1 MMELTEI
8 KEKIKNFKVEVP
20 SWGFGKSG
28 TRFHA
33 FHIPGEARNVY
44 EKIDDAAFVNKIT
57 DAVSAVA
64 IHIPWDKVEDYK
76 VLKEYAEEKG
86 VKIGAVNPNYFEDE
100 DYLFGSLSNSNL
112 KIRQKAID
120 QTFECIE
127 IMKETN
133 SKILS
138 MWIPDGSNYPG
149 QIDFNK
155 SFELLEDSLK
165 QITKHLEKDMTMLL
179 EYKFFEP
186 AFYSTLLFDWGT
198 SYMLSK
204 ELGENMKVLVDLGHH
219 PQGTNIEFIVS
230 LLSQKNKLG
239 GFHFNSRKYAD
250 DDLTVGSLN
259 PYELFLIFVELN
271 KFFDLSAESQNQKIS
286 LVLDQSHNVK
296 PKILAVV
303 QSLNNLQITYAKSLL
318 VDYEKLKQ
326 AQENHDVVASEE
338 TLKEAYETDVREI
351 LREVR
356 KEKGLPEDTIKY
368 VKECEEYWKMVKERE
383 SAY

>member
-1 MMELTEI
+1 MNLSKI
-8 KEKIKNFKVEVP
+8 KEKISNFKVEVP
-20 SWGFGKSG
+20 SWGFGRSG

-33 FHIPGEARNVY
+33 FHIPGEARNIY

-76 VLKEYAEEKG
+76 ALKDYAEEKG
-86 VKIGAVNPNYFEDE
+86 TKIGAVNPNYFQDE
-100 DYLFGSLSNSNL
+100 DYLFGSLSNSDK
-112 KIRQKAID
+112 KIRRKAIE

-127 IMKETN
+127 IMRQTD

-149 QIDFNK
+149 QIDFK
-155 SFELLEDSLK
+155 RSFDLLEDSLK
-165 QITKHLEKDMTMLL
+165 QITKELDEDMTMLL

-186 AFYSTLLFDWGT
+186 AFYSTLLCDWGT

-204 ELGENMKVLVDLGHH
+204 ELGDKVKVLIDLGHH
-219 PQGTNIEFIVS
+219 PQGTNIEYIVS
-230 LLSQKNKLG
+230 ILSYKGKLG

-250 DDLTVGSLN
+250 DDLTVGSID

-271 KFFDLSAESQNQKIS
+271 KYFDLSSENQDIS

-296 PKILAVV
+296 PKIPAVV

-318 VDYEKLKQ
+318 VDYDQ
-326 AQENHDVVASEE
+326 
-338 TLKEAYETDVREI
+338 LKEAQEKHDVIVAEEILKDAYEKDVRDI

-356 KEKGLPEDTIKY
+356 KEKGLPEDPIKY
-368 VKECEEYWKMVKERE
+368 IKESDEYWEVVKRRG
-383 SAY
+383 

>member
-1 MMELTEI
+1 MNLKQI
-8 KEKIKNFKVEVP
+8 KEKISNFKVEIP
-20 SWGFGKSG
+20 SWGFGRSG

-33 FHIPGEARNVY
+33 FHIPGEARNIY

-76 VLKEYAEEKG
+76 ALKDYAEEKG
-86 VKIGAVNPNYFEDE
+86 TKIGAVNPNYFQDE
-100 DYLFGSLSNSNL
+100 DYLFGSLSNSDK
-112 KIRQKAID
+112 KIRRKAID

-127 IMKETN
+127 IMRQTD
-133 SKILS
+133 SKVLS

-149 QIDFNK
+149 QIDFK
-155 SFELLEDSLK
+155 GSFELLEDSLK
-165 QITKHLEKDMTMLL
+165 QITKELDADMTMLL

-186 AFYSTLLFDWGT
+186 AFYSTLLCDWGT

-204 ELGENMKVLVDLGHH
+204 ELGDKVKVLVDLGHH
-219 PQGTNIEFIVS
+219 PQGTNIEYIVS
-230 LLSQKNKLG
+230 ILSYKGKLG

-250 DDLTVGSLN
+250 DDLTVGSID

-271 KFFDLSAESQNQKIS
+271 KYFDLSSENQEIS

-296 PKILAVV
+296 PKIPAAI
-303 QSLNNLQITYAKSLL
+303 QSINNLQITYTKSLL
-318 VDYEKLKQ
+318 VDFEKLNK
-326 AQENHDVVASEE
+326 AQEEHDVIKAEE
-338 TLKEAYETDVREI
+338 ILKSAYETDVREI

-356 KEKGLPEDTIKY
+356 KEKGLPEDPIKY
-368 VKECEEYWKMVKERE
+368 TMESDEYWKIVKER
-383 SAY
+383 A

>member
-1 MMELTEI
+1 MNLSKI
-8 KEKIKNFKVEVP
+8 KEKISNFKVEVP
-20 SWGFGKSG
+20 SWGFGRSG

-33 FHIPGEARNVY
+33 FHIPGEARNIY

-76 VLKEYAEEKG
+76 TLKDYAEEKG
-86 VKIGAVNPNYFEDE
+86 TKIGAVNPNYFQDE
-100 DYLFGSLSNSNL
+100 DYLFGSLSNSDK
-112 KIRQKAID
+112 KIRRKAIE

-127 IMKETN
+127 IMRQTD

-149 QIDFNK
+149 QIDFK
-155 SFELLEDSLK
+155 CSFELLEDSLK
-165 QITKHLEKDMTMLL
+165 QITKELDEDMTMLL

-186 AFYSTLLFDWGT
+186 AFYSTLLCDWGT

-204 ELGENMKVLVDLGHH
+204 ELGDKVKVLIDLGHH
-219 PQGTNIEFIVS
+219 PQGTNIEYIVS
-230 LLSQKNKLG
+230 ILSYKGKLG

-250 DDLTVGSLN
+250 DDLTVGSID

-271 KFFDLSAESQNQKIS
+271 KYFDLSSENQDIS

-296 PKILAVV
+296 PKIPAVV

-318 VDYEKLKQ
+318 VDYDQLKQ
-326 AQENHDVVASEE
+326 AQEKHDVIVAEE
-338 TLKEAYETDVREI
+338 ILKDAYEKDVRDI

-356 KEKGLPEDTIKY
+356 KEKGLPEDPIKY
-368 VKECEEYWKMVKERE
+368 IKESDEYWEVVKRRG
-383 SAY
+383 

>member
-1 MMELTEI
+1 MNLSKI
-8 KEKIKNFKVEVP
+8 KEKISNFKVEVP
-20 SWGFGKSG
+20 SWGFGRSG

-33 FHIPGEARNVY
+33 FHIPGEARNIY

-76 VLKEYAEEKG
+76 ALKDYAEEKG
-86 VKIGAVNPNYFEDE
+86 TKIGAVNPNYFQDE
-100 DYLFGSLSNSNL
+100 DYLFGSLSNSDK
-112 KIRQKAID
+112 KIRRKAIE

-127 IMKETN
+127 IMRQTD

-149 QIDFNK
+149 QIDFK
-155 SFELLEDSLK
+155 RSFDLLEDSLK
-165 QITKHLEKDMTMLL
+165 QITKELDEDMTMLL

-186 AFYSTLLFDWGT
+186 AFYSTLLCDWGT

-204 ELGENMKVLVDLGHH
+204 ELGDKVKVLIDLGHH
-219 PQGTNIEFIVS
+219 PQGTNIEYIVS
-230 LLSQKNKLG
+230 ILSYKGKLG

-250 DDLTVGSLN
+250 DDLTVGSID

-271 KFFDLSAESQNQKIS
+271 KYFDLSSENQDIS

-296 PKILAVV
+296 PKIPAVV

-318 VDYEKLKQ
+318 VDYDQLKQ
-326 AQENHDVVASEE
+326 AQEKHDVIVAEE
-338 TLKEAYETDVREI
+338 ILKDAYEKDVRDI

-356 KEKGLPEDTIKY
+356 KEKGLPENP
-368 VKECEEYWKMVKERE
+368 VKFVRKSDEYWEVVKRRG
-383 SAY
+383 

>member
-1 MMELTEI
+1 MNLEQI
-8 KEKIKNFKVEVP
+8 KEKVKNFKVEVP
-20 SWGFGKSG
+20 SWGFARSG

-44 EKIDDAAFVNKIT
+44 EKIDDAALVNKVT

-64 IHIPWDKVEDYK
+64 IHIPWDKVDDYK
-76 VLKEYAEEKG
+76 ALKEYAENKG
-86 VKIGAVNPNYFEDE
+86 LKIGAVNPNYFEDE
-100 DYLFGSLSNSNL
+100 DYLYGSLSNSNI
-112 KIRQKAID
+112 KIRKKVID

-127 IMKETN
+127 IMRQTN
-133 SKILS
+133 SKALS

-149 QIDFNK
+149 QIDFK
-155 SFELLEDSLK
+155 RSFELLEDSLR
-165 QITKHLEKDMTMLL
+165 QITKELDDDMTMLL

-186 AFYSTLLFDWGT
+186 SFYSTLLCDWGT

-204 ELGENMKVLVDLGHH
+204 ELGEKVKVLVDLGHH
-219 PQGTNIEFIVS
+219 PQGTNIEYIVS
-230 LLSQKNKLG
+230 LMSFKRKLG

-271 KFFDLSAESQNQKIS
+271 KYFDLSLENKEIS

-296 PKILAVV
+296 PKIPAVI
-303 QSLNNLQITYAKSLL
+303 QSINNLQITYIKSLL
-318 VDYEKLKQ
+318 VDFEKLNK
-326 AQENHDVVASEE
+326 AQEEHDVIKAEE
-338 TLKEAYETDVREI
+338 ILKSAYETDVREI

-356 KEKGLPEDTIKY
+356 KEKGLPEDPIKHI
-368 VKECEEYWKMVKERE
+368 KENDEYWKIVKERGK
-383 SAY
+383 

>member
-1 MMELTEI
+1 MNLSKI
-8 KEKIKNFKVEVP
+8 KEKISNFKVEVP
-20 SWGFGKSG
+20 SWGFGRSG

-33 FHIPGEARNVY
+33 FHIPGEARNIY

-76 VLKEYAEEKG
+76 ALKDYAEEKG
-86 VKIGAVNPNYFEDE
+86 TKIGAVNPNYFQDE
-100 DYLFGSLSNSNL
+100 DYLFGSLSNSDK
-112 KIRQKAID
+112 KIRRKAIE

-127 IMKETN
+127 IMRQTD

-149 QIDFNK
+149 QIDFK
-155 SFELLEDSLK
+155 RSFDLLEDSLK
-165 QITKHLEKDMTMLL
+165 QITKELDEDMTMLL

-186 AFYSTLLFDWGT
+186 AFYSTLLCDWGT

-204 ELGENMKVLVDLGHH
+204 ELGDKVKVLIDLGHH
-219 PQGTNIEFIVS
+219 PQGTNIEYIVS
-230 LLSQKNKLG
+230 ILSYKGKLG

-250 DDLTVGSLN
+250 DDLTVGSID

-271 KFFDLSAESQNQKIS
+271 KYFDLSSENQDIS

-296 PKILAVV
+296 PKIPAVV

-318 VDYEKLKQ
+318 VDYDQ
-326 AQENHDVVASEE
+326 
-338 TLKEAYETDVREI
+338 LKEAQEKHDVIVAEEILKDAYEKDVRDI
-351 LREVR
+351 LKGVR
-356 KEKGLPEDTIKY
+356 KEKGLPEDPIKY
-368 VKECEEYWKMVKERE
+368 LKESDEYWEVVKRRR
-383 SAY
+383 

>member
-1 MMELTEI
+1 MNLSKI
-8 KEKIKNFKVEVP
+8 KEKISNFKVEVP
-20 SWGFGKSG
+20 SWGFGRSG

-33 FHIPGEARNVY
+33 FHIPGEARNIY

-76 VLKEYAEEKG
+76 ALKDYAEEKG
-86 VKIGAVNPNYFEDE
+86 TKIGAVNPNYFQDE
-100 DYLFGSLSNSNL
+100 DYLFGSLSNSDK
-112 KIRQKAID
+112 KIRRKAIE

-127 IMKETN
+127 IMRQTD

-149 QIDFNK
+149 QIDFK
-155 SFELLEDSLK
+155 RSFDLLEDSLK
-165 QITKHLEKDMTMLL
+165 QITKELDEDMTMLL

-186 AFYSTLLFDWGT
+186 AFYSTLLCDWGT

-204 ELGENMKVLVDLGHH
+204 ELGDKVKVLIDLGHH
-219 PQGTNIEFIVS
+219 PQGTSIEYIVS
-230 LLSQKNKLG
+230 ILSYKGKLG

-250 DDLTVGSLN
+250 DDLTVGSID

-271 KFFDLSAESQNQKIS
+271 KYFDLSSENQDIS

-296 PKILAVV
+296 PKIPAVV

-318 VDYEKLKQ
+318 VDYDQLKQ
-326 AQENHDVVASEE
+326 AQEKHDVIVAEE
-338 TLKEAYETDVREI
+338 ILKDAYEKDVRDI

-356 KEKGLPEDTIKY
+356 KEKGLPEDPIKY
-368 VKECEEYWKMVKERE
+368 IKESDEYWEVVKRRG
-383 SAY
+383 

>member
-1 MMELTEI
+1 MNLSKI
-8 KEKIKNFKVEVP
+8 KEKISNFKVEVP
-20 SWGFGKSG
+20 SWGFGRSG

-33 FHIPGEARNVY
+33 FHIPGEARNIY

-76 VLKEYAEEKG
+76 ALKDYAEEKG
-86 VKIGAVNPNYFEDE
+86 TKIGAVNPNYFQDE
-100 DYLFGSLSNSNL
+100 DYLFGSLSNSDK
-112 KIRQKAID
+112 KIRRKAIE

-127 IMKETN
+127 IMRQTD

-149 QIDFNK
+149 QIDFK
-155 SFELLEDSLK
+155 RSFDLLEDSLK
-165 QITKHLEKDMTMLL
+165 QITKELDEDMTMLL

-186 AFYSTLLFDWGT
+186 AFYSTLLCDWGT

-204 ELGENMKVLVDLGHH
+204 ELGDKVKVLIDLGHH
-219 PQGTNIEFIVS
+219 PQGTNIEYIVS
-230 LLSQKNKLG
+230 ILSYKGKLG

-250 DDLTVGSLN
+250 DDLTVGSID

-271 KFFDLSAESQNQKIS
+271 KYFDLSSENQDIS

-296 PKILAVV
+296 PKIPAVV

-318 VDYEKLKQ
+318 VDYDQLKQ
-326 AQENHDVVASEE
+326 AQEKHDVIVAEE
-338 TLKEAYETDVREI
+338 ILKDAYEKDVRDI

-356 KEKGLPEDTIKY
+356 KEKGLPENPLKY
-368 VKECEEYWKMVKERE
+368 VRE
-383 SAY
+383 SQYHQSVLEKREYN

>member
-1 MMELTEI
+1 MNLSKI
-8 KEKIKNFKVEVP
+8 KEKISNFKVEVP
-20 SWGFGKSG
+20 SWGFGRSG

-33 FHIPGEARNVY
+33 FHIPGEARNIY

-76 VLKEYAEEKG
+76 TLKDYAEEKG
-86 VKIGAVNPNYFEDE
+86 TKIGAVNPNYFQDE
-100 DYLFGSLSNSNL
+100 DYLFGSLSNSDK
-112 KIRQKAID
+112 KIRRKAIE

-127 IMKETN
+127 IMRQTD

-149 QIDFNK
+149 QIDFK
-155 SFELLEDSLK
+155 RSFDLLEDSLK
-165 QITKHLEKDMTMLL
+165 QITKELDEDMTMLL

-186 AFYSTLLFDWGT
+186 AFYSTLLCDWGT

-204 ELGENMKVLVDLGHH
+204 ELGDKVKVLIDLGHH
-219 PQGTNIEFIVS
+219 PQGTNIEYIVS
-230 LLSQKNKLG
+230 ILSYKGKLG

-250 DDLTVGSLN
+250 DDLTVGSID

-271 KFFDLSAESQNQKIS
+271 KYFDLSSENQDIS

-296 PKILAVV
+296 PKIPAVV

-318 VDYEKLKQ
+318 VDYDQ
-326 AQENHDVVASEE
+326 
-338 TLKEAYETDVREI
+338 LKEAQEKHDVIVAEEILKDAYEKDVRDI

-356 KEKGLPEDTIKY
+356 KEKGLPEDPIKY
-368 VKECEEYWKMVKERE
+368 IKESDEYWEVVKRRG
-383 SAY
+383 